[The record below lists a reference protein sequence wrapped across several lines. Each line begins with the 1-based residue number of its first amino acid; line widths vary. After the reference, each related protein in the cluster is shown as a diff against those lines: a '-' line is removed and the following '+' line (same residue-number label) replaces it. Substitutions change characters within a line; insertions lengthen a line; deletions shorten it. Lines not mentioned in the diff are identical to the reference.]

1 MFFLFRNCVATV
13 DLHVQ
18 LDLETINARTRN
30 SEFNPARFHGVV
42 MRLRDPRT
50 TALIFRSGKVICTG
64 ARNEQDSL
72 LASKKFAR
80 IIQKLGFNVNIKS
93 EILLILLSLQL
104 CLLCI
109 NHLILSMLEFFH
121 AFTACAL
128 NLFYWL

>member
-1 MFFLFRNCVATV
+1 MATV

-30 SEFNPARFHGVV
+30 SEFNPIRFHGVV

-80 IIQKLGFNVNIKS
+80 IIQKLGFNVSI
-93 EILLILLSLQL
+93 E
-104 CLLCI
+104 
-109 NHLILSMLEFFH
+109 
-121 AFTACAL
+121 
-128 NLFYWL
+128 